1 MAKKSTAAKIR
12 EFMARTP
19 DAKPAAVAEKF
30 NVNVQYVYVLRSLMK
45 KAQNKFTTAVI
56 PVPSRIMA
64 DLTQHADGSITEKV
78 TYKHP
83 PVRQETVTLGGD
95 FSGVN
100 IDLVHTGEQN
110 KPDMVNNPPHY
121 TNGGVETISF
131 IEAKGLDYH
140 LGNVV
145 KYITRA
151 GKKDD
156 ELQDLKKARW
166 YLERAIAVRENP
178 AHGLV

>member
-1 MAKKSTAAKIR
+1 MAKKSNAAKIR
-12 EFMARTP
+12 EFITRYP
-19 DAKPAAVAEKF
+19 EIKPAAVAEKF
-30 NVNVQYVYVLRSLMK
+30 NVNVQYVYVLRSLVK
-45 KAQNKFTTAVI
+45 KQALTEAANKFIT
-56 PVPSRIMA
+56 PVVEMP
-64 DLTQHADGSITEKV
+64 D
-78 TYKHP
+78 
-83 PVRQETVTLGGD
+83 
-95 FSGVN
+95 SGVN
-100 IDLVHTGEQN
+100 IDLVHTGEE
-110 KPDMVNNPPHY
+110 KKEPDMVNHPPHY
-121 TNGGVETISF
+121 TKGGVETINF

-156 ELQDLKKARW
+156 EIQDLKKARW

>member
-1 MAKKSTAAKIR
+1 
-12 EFMARTP
+12 
-19 DAKPAAVAEKF
+19 
-30 NVNVQYVYVLRSLMK
+30 
-45 KAQNKFTTAVI
+45 
-56 PVPSRIMA
+56 
-64 DLTQHADGSITEKV
+64 
-78 TYKHP
+78 
-83 PVRQETVTLGGD
+83 
-95 FSGVN
+95 
-100 IDLVHTGEQN
+100 
-110 KPDMVNNPPHY
+110 MVNNPPHY
-121 TNGGVETISF
+121 TNGGVETINF

>member
-1 MAKKSTAAKIR
+1 
-12 EFMARTP
+12 
-19 DAKPAAVAEKF
+19 
-30 NVNVQYVYVLRSLMK
+30 MK
-45 KAQNKFTTAVI
+45 KAQMTQGFLEEAAQKFVTPIVEMPQT
-56 PVPSRIMA
+56 
-64 DLTQHADGSITEKV
+64 ITMSD
-78 TYKHP
+78 
-83 PVRQETVTLGGD
+83 D

-110 KPDMVNNPPHY
+110 KPDMVNKPPHY